1 MLPETLEYLQ
11 NEQANLASEL
21 GRYNVGSDEWN
32 KLKKS
37 IDGLN
42 ETMKDE
48 LNRQERQEKADSE
61 RKEAAH
67 EARMEIIKDWGKI
80 AIPTLGFIGTSTLV
94 EYMNMHPE
102 SMPSQFVRKVWES
115 MLRKL

>member
-11 NEQANLASEL
+11 NEQANMAAEL
-21 GRYNVGSDEWN
+21 GNYKIGSPEWSAIKN
-32 KLKKS
+32 G

-48 LNRQERQEKADSE
+48 LNRQERQEKAESE
-61 RKEAAH
+61 KEEAAH
-67 EARMEIIKDWGKI
+67 EARMEIVKDWGKI
-80 AIPTLGFIGTSTLV
+80 AIPTVGFIGMSTLV

-102 SMPSQFVRKVWES
+102 SMPSQFVRKVWET